1 MTPTTFD
8 YQRAASIKDA
18 LAQLHRH
25 GDEAKFLAGGHS
37 LIPAMKLRL
46 NAPTALIDLAGLI
59 ELKGIQLKGD
69 SLHVGAMTT
78 HRAVESSDV
87 VRKHCAVLADVA
99 GGIGDPQVRN
109 KGTLGG
115 SIAHAD
121 PAADYPA
128 LLLALNAKIDVIGRN
143 GARSI
148 DADDFFTGMFDTAL
162 DEGELITG
170 VQFPVLSAHSGAAY
184 LKFPNPASRFA
195 VVGVAA
201 YVETDAAGICTTAR
215 IGITGAAPM
224 AFRATEMEQ
233 ALTGQAFNESGIE
246 AATTHTPDEDE
257 MMSDLSGSAA
267 YRKHLCGVMAKRAL
281 EAVRIA

>member
-8 YQRAASIKDA
+8 YQRAASVKDA

-46 NAPTALIDLAGLI
+46 NAPTALIDLAGLD

-69 SLHVGAMTT
+69 TLHVGAMTT

-87 VRKHCAVLADVA
+87 VRNHCAILADVA

-128 LLLALNAKIDVIGRN
+128 LLLALNAKINVIGRN

-170 VQFPVLSAHSGAAY
+170 VSFPVLSAHAQGG
-184 LKFPNPASRFA
+184 LCQIPQPGFA
-195 VVGVAA
+195 LCRCRG
-201 YVETDAAGICTTAR
+201 C
-215 IGITGAAPM
+215 
-224 AFRATEMEQ
+224 
-233 ALTGQAFNESGIE
+233 S
-246 AATTHTPDEDE
+246 
-257 MMSDLSGSAA
+257 LSGS
-267 YRKHLCGVMAKRAL
+267 
-281 EAVRIA
+281 